1 MVARVFFIA
10 CVNLT
15 RLSINQPLRRSF
27 LEGKQSDLNGTFNA
41 TLRITT
47 GLKPTLKQ
55 TVKYVELKR
64 SVLPEELGQHC
75 CPFFRF

>member
-1 MVARVFFIA
+1 
-10 CVNLT
+10 
-15 RLSINQPLRRSF
+15 
-27 LEGKQSDLNGTFNA
+27 LNGTFNA
-41 TLRITT
+41 ILIITT